1 MTAAATQ
8 PAAPKKRGSNT
19 PEGKARSAMNAL
31 KHGLRTRQFG
41 ILPEEDKAEWARH
54 VRDLHA
60 GYGPVDAAE
69 EKLVT
74 AIAVAMW
81 NEIRADRT
89 LVETMAE
96 IPPCRPGRSDG
107 TDKQEPRHALSL
119 GTAIRT

>member
-1 MTAAATQ
+1 MTEAAAI
-8 PAAPKKRGSNT
+8 PAAPKKRGPKT

-31 KHGLRTRQFG
+31 KHGLRARNFG
-41 ILPEEDKAEWARH
+41 ILPEEDKAEWGQH
-54 VRDLHA
+54 LQDLRQ
-60 GYGPVDAAE
+60 GYQPDDATE

-96 IPPCRPGRSDG
+96 IPPCGPGRSHG
-107 TDKQEPRHALSL
+107 TDVQSP
-119 GTAIRT
+119 GTPARSAPPSAT

>member
-1 MTAAATQ
+1 M
-8 PAAPKKRGSNT
+8 

-31 KHGLRTRQFG
+31 KHGLRARTFG
-41 ILPEEDKAEWARH
+41 ILPEEDKAEWAEH
-54 VRDLHA
+54 VRDLRA
-60 GYGPVDAAE
+60 GYGPADAAE

-96 IPPCRPGRSDG
+96 IPPCRPGRGHG
-107 TDKQEPRHALSL
+107 TTCRSPGMRC
-119 GTAIRT
+119 R